1 MRSKGKVKVLNGVD
15 RLSSASS
22 LFRGKRIGLL
32 TNASG
37 VDRNG
42 VPTVDLIA
50 DKYELA
56 VLFAP
61 EHGIRTNLQDGMWNG
76 DARDPETGALLVT
89 LKHGKTEG
97 IAEALE
103 NIDIFVYDI
112 QDVGARFY
120 TYIYCLADMMRL
132 CASAGKDVVV
142 LDRINP
148 IGGTGIEGAILDEK
162 RYSSGIGEFAIPTR
176 YGLTVGEFAKYINT
190 EYGINCRLNVVPCM
204 GWDRRLYADDTDLL
218 WVNPS
223 PNMPSVNCAINYIGT
238 CIFEATN
245 ISEGRGTTRP
255 FDIIGAPF
263 VDSARLTERMNALKL
278 DGVIFRRA
286 FFTPQFGK
294 YTGEVCEGVELHIRD
309 RAAYSPF
316 ETMLYLYRE
325 LSYYREFEAKE
336 NSVCLRF
343 GNDALCGE
351 YIDPEAIMKSVN
363 SSLKEYRKRASAY
376 LIY

>member
-1 MRSKGKVKVLNGVD
+1 MKIKGRQKVLNGVD
-15 RLSSASS
+15 RLDTASS
-22 LFRGKRIGLL
+22 LLRGKRIGLL

-37 VDRNG
+37 VDRNA

-50 DKYELA
+50 DKYDLT

-61 EHGIRTNLQDGMWNG
+61 EHGIRTNLQDGRWG
-76 DARDPETGALLVT
+76 DDAKDPETGAKLVT
-89 LKHGKTEG
+89 VRHGESEDLK
-97 IAEALE
+97 AALE
-103 NIDIFVYDI
+103 EIDVLVYDI

-120 TYIYCLADMMRL
+120 TYIYCLADLMRL
-132 CASAGKDVVV
+132 CAGAGREVVV

-148 IGGTGIEGAILDEK
+148 IGGIGIEGALLEEK
-162 RYSSGIGEFAIPTR
+162 YFSGIGEFPIPTR
-176 YGLTVGEFAKYINT
+176 YGLTVGELAKFINR
-190 EYGINCRLNVVPCM
+190 EYGINCRLNVVPCA
-204 GWDRRLYADDTDLL
+204 GWDRRLFADDTDLL

-223 PNMPSVNCAINYIGT
+223 PNITSVNCAINYVGT

-255 FDIIGAPF
+255 FDLVGAPF
-263 VDSARLTERMNALKL
+263 VDSARLAQRMTALKL
-278 DGVIFRRA
+278 DGVVFRRA

-294 YTGEVCEGVELHIRD
+294 YAGETCEGVELHIRD
-309 RAAYSPF
+309 RASYSPF

-336 NSVCLRF
+336 QSVCLRF
-343 GNDALCGE
+343 GNDSLCGE
-351 YIDPEAIMKSVN
+351 YVDPEAIMKACAAP
-363 SSLKEYRKRASAY
+363 LRAYMKKASAY

>member
-1 MRSKGKVKVLNGVD
+1 MKIKGRQKVLNGVD
-15 RLSSASS
+15 RLDTASS
-22 LFRGKRIGLL
+22 LLRGKRIGLL

-37 VDRNG
+37 VDRNA

-50 DKYELA
+50 DKYDLT

-61 EHGIRTNLQDGMWNG
+61 EHGIRTNLQDGRWG
-76 DARDPETGALLVT
+76 DDAKDPETGARLVT
-89 LKHGKTEG
+89 VRHGESEDLK
-97 IAEALE
+97 EALE
-103 NIDIFVYDI
+103 DIDVLVYDI

-120 TYIYCLADMMRL
+120 TYIYCLADLMRL
-132 CASAGKDVVV
+132 CAGAGREVVV

-148 IGGTGIEGAILDEK
+148 IGGIGIEGALLEE
-162 RYSSGIGEFAIPTR
+162 RYFSGIGEFPIPTR
-176 YGLTVGEFAKYINT
+176 YGLTVGEFAKFINK
-190 EYGINCRLNVVPCM
+190 EYGINCRLNVVPCA
-204 GWDRRLYADDTDLL
+204 GWDRRLFADDTDLL

-223 PNMPSVNCAINYIGT
+223 PNITSVNCAINYVGT

-255 FDIIGAPF
+255 FDLVGAPF
-263 VDSARLTERMNALKL
+263 VDSARLTQRMTALKL
-278 DGVIFRRA
+278 DGVVFRRA

-294 YTGEVCEGVELHIRD
+294 YAGETCEGVELHIRD
-309 RAAYSPF
+309 RASYSPF

-336 NSVCLRF
+336 QSVCLRF
-343 GNDALCGE
+343 GNDSLCGE
-351 YIDPEAIMKSVN
+351 YVDPEAIMKACAAP
-363 SSLKEYRKRASAY
+363 LRAYMKKASAY

>member
-1 MRSKGKVKVLNGVD
+1 MKIKGRQKVLNGVD
-15 RLSSASS
+15 RLDTASS
-22 LFRGKRIGLL
+22 LLRGKRIGLL

-37 VDRNG
+37 VDRNA

-50 DKYELA
+50 DKYDLT

-61 EHGIRTNLQDGMWNG
+61 EHGIRTNLQDGRWG
-76 DARDPETGALLVT
+76 DDAKDPETGARLVT
-89 LKHGKTEG
+89 VRHGESEDLK
-97 IAEALE
+97 EALE
-103 NIDIFVYDI
+103 DIDVLVYDI

-120 TYIYCLADMMRL
+120 TYIYCLADLMRL
-132 CASAGKDVVV
+132 CAGAGREVVV

-148 IGGTGIEGAILDEK
+148 IGGIGIEGAMLEEK
-162 RYSSGIGEFAIPTR
+162 YFSGIGEFPIPTR
-176 YGLTVGEFAKYINT
+176 YGLTVGELAKFINR
-190 EYGINCRLNVVPCM
+190 EYGINCRLNVVPCA
-204 GWDRRLYADDTDLL
+204 GWDRRLFADDTDLL

-223 PNMPSVNCAINYIGT
+223 PNITSVNCAINYVGT

-255 FDIIGAPF
+255 FDLVGAPF
-263 VDSARLTERMNALKL
+263 VDSARLTQRMTALKL
-278 DGVIFRRA
+278 DGVVFRRA

-294 YTGEVCEGVELHIRD
+294 YAGETCEGVELHIRD
-309 RAAYSPF
+309 RASYSPF

-336 NSVCLRF
+336 QSVCLRF
-343 GNDALCGE
+343 GNDSLCGE
-351 YIDPEAIMKSVN
+351 YVDPEAIMKACAAP
-363 SSLKEYRKRASAY
+363 LRAYMKKASAY

>member
-1 MRSKGKVKVLNGVD
+1 MKIKGRQKVLNGVD
-15 RLSSASS
+15 RLDTASS
-22 LFRGKRIGLL
+22 LLRGKRIGLL

-37 VDRNG
+37 VDRNA

-50 DKYELA
+50 DKYDLT

-61 EHGIRTNLQDGMWNG
+61 EHGIRTNLQDGRWG
-76 DARDPETGALLVT
+76 DDAKDPETGAKLVT
-89 LKHGKTEG
+89 VRHGESEDLK
-97 IAEALE
+97 AALE
-103 NIDIFVYDI
+103 DIDVLVYDI

-120 TYIYCLADMMRL
+120 TYIYCLADLMRL
-132 CASAGKDVVV
+132 CAGAGREVVV

-148 IGGTGIEGAILDEK
+148 IGGIGIEGALLEEK
-162 RYSSGIGEFAIPTR
+162 YFSGIGEFPIPTR
-176 YGLTVGEFAKYINT
+176 YGLTVGELAKFINR
-190 EYGINCRLNVVPCM
+190 EYGINCRLNVVPCA
-204 GWDRRLYADDTDLL
+204 GWDRRLFADDTDLL

-223 PNMPSVNCAINYIGT
+223 PNITSVNCAINYVGT

-255 FDIIGAPF
+255 FDLVGAPF
-263 VDSARLTERMNALKL
+263 VDSARLAQRMTALKL
-278 DGVIFRRA
+278 DGVVFRRA

-294 YTGEVCEGVELHIRD
+294 YAGETCEGVELHIRD
-309 RAAYSPF
+309 RASYSPF

-336 NSVCLRF
+336 QSVCLRF
-343 GNDALCGE
+343 GNDSLCGE
-351 YIDPEAIMKSVN
+351 YVDPEAIMKACAAP
-363 SSLKEYRKRASAY
+363 LRAYMKKASAY

>member
-1 MRSKGKVKVLNGVD
+1 MKIKGRQKVLNGVD
-15 RLSSASS
+15 RLDTASA
-22 LFRGKRIGLL
+22 LLRGKRIGLL

-37 VDRNG
+37 VDRNA

-50 DKYELA
+50 DKYDLT

-61 EHGIRTNLQDGMWNG
+61 EHGIRTNLQDGRWG
-76 DARDPETGALLVT
+76 DDAKDPETGAKLVT
-89 LKHGKTEG
+89 VRHGESEDLK
-97 IAEALE
+97 AALE
-103 NIDIFVYDI
+103 DIDVLVYDI

-120 TYIYCLADMMRL
+120 TYIYCLADLMRL
-132 CASAGKDVVV
+132 CAGAGREVVV

-148 IGGTGIEGAILDEK
+148 IGGIGIEGALLEEK
-162 RYSSGIGEFAIPTR
+162 YFSGIGEFPIPTR
-176 YGLTVGEFAKYINT
+176 YGLTVGELAKFINR
-190 EYGINCRLNVVPCM
+190 EYGINCRLNVVPCA
-204 GWDRRLYADDTDLL
+204 GWDRRLFADDTDLL

-223 PNMPSVNCAINYIGT
+223 PNITSVNCAINYVGT

-255 FDIIGAPF
+255 FDLVGAPF
-263 VDSARLTERMNALKL
+263 VDSARLTQRMTALKL
-278 DGVIFRRA
+278 DGVVFRRA

-294 YTGEVCEGVELHIRD
+294 YAGETCEGVELHIRD
-309 RAAYSPF
+309 RASYSPF

-336 NSVCLRF
+336 QSVCLRF
-343 GNDALCGE
+343 GNDSLCGE
-351 YIDPEAIMKSVN
+351 YVDPEAIMKACAAP
-363 SSLKEYRKRASAY
+363 LRAYMKKASAY